1 MNVRRVLV
9 YAVLVALVAAVVAVP
24 GIQFAG
30 GAVERLT
37 NGDFESGFYA
47 TPFGSVGNG
56 WGWFTNGG
64 AACYGFYDETWD
76 PVVYDG
82 EHGQLLEINTFCG
95 DGTDPD
101 RYAGIFQSVAV
112 VPGETY
118 ELSLYGMLRALAD
131 DPDRTGFNYR
141 VQYGID
147 FAGGGNWAS
156 VDNWIEVPWD
166 TVHPRLVPG
175 TIDSFTTTVE
185 ATGPRLTLFIRAWKK
200 WGTSNRELDVN
211 LDAISLRGAMPVE
224 ADGAPS
230 VRLEAPAFPVV
241 GWPQKVEVHGSNG
254 VGVTL
259 LGLFDLPAA
268 GGVTTVGYVQFDV
281 GLLTVNRVFT
291 WTPQTPGSHL
301 LVAAA
306 LDTEGRVAT
315 ELATVVVG
323 QEGEFLVNGSFE
335 DGFQAVPSGDV
346 GNGWGWFVNV
356 GGARYG
362 FYDDTWTPVVHDG
375 KHGQLIEINTF
386 DVESADPD
394 RYAGIYQTVSGL
406 TPGATYRL
414 SLRGMLRALADDPD
428 RSGYNYR
435 LQWGYDPSAG
445 ENWTLVDNWVEIP
458 FDTVHP
464 RLVPGSMEAYTV
476 EFKAP
481 AEKITLFVRA
491 WKKWGTVGRE
501 LDANLDAIS
510 LTGYKLVGRPPFA
523 EFELSEARLEALVL
537 EAVEA
542 P

>member
-1 MNVRRVLV
+1 MNIRRALV
-9 YAVLVALVAAVVAVP
+9 CAVLVALVAAVVAVP

-30 GAVERLT
+30 GVVERLA

-47 TPFGSVGNG
+47 TPFGFVGNG

-82 EHGQLLEINTFCG
+82 DHGQLLEIDTFCG
-95 DGTDPD
+95 DGADPN

-112 VPGETY
+112 VPGESY

-147 FAGGGNWAS
+147 FAGGGNWAT
-156 VDNWIEVPWD
+156 VENWTEVPWD

-175 TIDSFTTTVE
+175 TIDSFKTTIE
-185 ATGPRLTLFIRAWKK
+185 ATGPRLTLFVRAWKK

-211 LDAISLRGAMPVE
+211 LDAISLKGAMPAE
-224 ADGAPS
+224 ADGGPS
-230 VRLEAPAFPVV
+230 VGLTAPGFPVV
-241 GWPQKVEVHGSNG
+241 GWPQKVRVHSSNG
-254 VGVTL
+254 VGVTKL
-259 LGLFDLPAA
+259 ELFDNGDL
-268 GGVTTVGYVQFDV
+268 VDQVQFGV
-281 GLLTVNRVFT
+281 GLLTLNRVFT
-291 WTPQTPGSHL
+291 WTPRTAGSHVL
-301 LVAAA
+301 KA
-306 LDTEGRVAT
+306 VAT
-315 ELATVVVG
+315 DTDAKTTSVQSRVVVG

-335 DGFQAVPSGDV
+335 DGFHAVPSGDV
-346 GNGWGWFVNV
+346 GNGWGWFANG

-362 FYDDTWTPVVHDG
+362 FYDDTWMPVVYDG

-386 DVESADPD
+386 DVGPADPD
-394 RYAGIYQTVSGL
+394 RYAGIYQKVSGL
-406 TPGATYRL
+406 TPGATYKL

-445 ENWTLVDNWVEIP
+445 ANWTLVDNWVEIP
-458 FDTVHP
+458 FDTVYP

-481 AEKITLFVRA
+481 AENITLFIRA

-510 LTGYKLVGRPPFA
+510 LTGYTRGI
-523 EFELSEARLEALVL
+523 
-537 EAVEA
+537 VEA